1 MSAPLPLGEVHA
13 LHDLPRLFAAL
24 GYEPLWRELPEG
36 ALVARNGEF
45 IWTAWERVPG
55 DERPATRAGR
65 LARGG
70 RLAGVV
76 AFDPVARTLE
86 FSVGFHGDPVH
97 TLALDRLSPVDLGV
111 LARLR
116 PGSTRDP
123 ALATAA
129 RVADAL
135 AGEAVGRRFFREFR
149 RTLLAI
155 RDALPPEIP
164 GDDRHALA
172 LLQLTRILVLYFVQ
186 AKGWLDGRDRFLRD
200 EVDRCLARGGSIHR
214 DLLRPLFFGTLNRPL
229 ASRSVAVGRLGRI
242 PFLNGGLFE
251 PHPLER
257 HWRVDLPSGAW
268 LAVFDDLFERF
279 HFVTRADGGAGIAPD
294 MLGQVF
300 ERVMEPEVR
309 LESGTYYTPAELVHS
324 VIREGLTAH
333 LAHQLRLPSSQAA
346 RLVDDPSPSARALLQ
361 RVTILDPAV
370 GSGAFLLGALELLA
384 APWRGHP
391 GTLAVRK
398 REIISH
404 NLFGVDLN
412 ANAVR
417 LAELRLWLEVI
428 AADPGERPES
438 VAPLPNLDALLRQ
451 GDSLADLPGVGGA
464 GSSAPSAAL
473 GALRRELATA
483 TGGAKRTLIR
493 SLRVAEHGAFVA
505 ALRHAEQ
512 GVGHRIA
519 ERIAAARSP
528 TLFGRSGGLDREA
541 RRDLAELRRMRA
553 RYRTLL
559 RRARHDEA
567 LPWFHYQSHY
577 ADVFATRGGFDLV
590 VGNPPWVRSERL
602 DPARRAALAAR
613 YRWWRSSRGGGR
625 GYGHPADLS
634 VAFLERAMELA
645 APGGVVALLVPAK
658 LATAN
663 YASHARGSLAARATL
678 RAIADLSHSAGGA
691 FDATVYPMALV
702 IQKAPPP
709 AGHQVRAGLGQGH
722 RIPQSALDE
731 GPWVLSPDPVREA
744 LEQVRAEH
752 PLVAASAQCQ
762 LGIKTGC
769 NRVFLDP
776 QGDIEPGLLRWAVRG
791 RDLSPFQVSARHR
804 LLWTHADNGDPLPAL
819 PPRAQAWIARHA
831 QALAARRDYTGGPL
845 WTVFRTGPA
854 TAAHRVVW
862 ADLAQRLEAVALN
875 APGHRDYLP
884 LNSCYL
890 LHTRSA
896 AEALRITAW
905 LNSTWL
911 RVAARAEA
919 DPAANG
925 FARFNARVV
934 GGLPLP
940 PTVLRDPDLAALA
953 QAGSDGRLNQEDLDD
968 VAARHLALGPAHR
981 RALAGNLGAR
991 AGTRR

>member
-1 MSAPLPLGEVHA
+1 G
-13 LHDLPRLFAAL
+13 
-24 GYEPLWRELPEG
+24 
-36 ALVARNGEF
+36 
-45 IWTAWERVPG
+45 
-55 DERPATRAGR
+55 
-65 LARGG
+65 
-70 RLAGVV
+70 
-76 AFDPVARTLE
+76 
-86 FSVGFHGDPVH
+86 
-97 TLALDRLSPVDLGV
+97 
-111 LARLR
+111 
-116 PGSTRDP
+116 
-123 ALATAA
+123 
-129 RVADAL
+129 
-135 AGEAVGRRFFREFR
+135 
-149 RTLLAI
+149 
-155 RDALPPEIP
+155 
-164 GDDRHALA
+164 
-172 LLQLTRILVLYFVQ
+172 
-186 AKGWLDGRDRFLRD
+186 
-200 EVDRCLARGGSIHR
+200 
-214 DLLRPLFFGTLNRPL
+214 
-229 ASRSVAVGRLGRI
+229 
-242 PFLNGGLFE
+242 
-251 PHPLER
+251 
-257 HWRVDLPSGAW
+257 
-268 LAVFDDLFERF
+268 
-279 HFVTRADGGAGIAPD
+279 
-294 MLGQVF
+294 
-300 ERVMEPEVR
+300 
-309 LESGTYYTPAELVHS
+309 
-324 VIREGLTAH
+324 
-333 LAHQLRLPSSQAA
+333 SQAA

-528 TLFGRSGGLDREA
+528 TLFGQPGGLDREA
-541 RRDLAELRRMRA
+541 RRELAELRRMRA

-663 YASHARGSLAARATL
+663 YASHARGHLAARATL
-678 RAIADLSHSAGGA
+678 RAIADLSRSAGGA

-731 GPWVLSPDPVREA
+731 GGAGAGACGTPP
-744 LEQVRAEH
+744 
-752 PLVAASAQCQ
+752 
-762 LGIKTGC
+762 GC
-769 NRVFLDP
+769 CGGP
-776 QGDIEPGLLRWAVRG
+776 
-791 RDLSPFQVSARHR
+791 VSARDQDRLQPGLSRSPGRHR
-804 LLWTHADNGDPLPAL
+804 ARAPAL
-819 PPRAQAWIARHA
+819 
-831 QALAARRDYTGGPL
+831 GGAGSRP
-845 WTVFRTGPA
+845 
-854 TAAHRVVW
+854 
-862 ADLAQRLEAVALN
+862 
-875 APGHRDYLP
+875 
-884 LNSCYL
+884 
-890 LHTRSA
+890 
-896 AEALRITAW
+896 
-905 LNSTWL
+905 
-911 RVAARAEA
+911 
-919 DPAANG
+919 
-925 FARFNARVV
+925 
-934 GGLPLP
+934 LPLP
-940 PTVLRDPDLAALA
+940 
-953 QAGSDGRLNQEDLDD
+953 G
-968 VAARHLALGPAHR
+968 LGPPSPPLDPCRQWGPAP
-981 RALAGNLGAR
+981 RAPPPRPGVDRPAR
-991 AGTRR
+991 AGTGGPARLHRWPTVDGLSHWAGDCHAPRRLGRPVPAARGGGAERPGTPGLPAPQQLLPPPHPVGRRGASDHGLAQLDLAPGGGTRRGGPRRQWIRPVQRPRGWRTPPSPHGPSRPRPRGAGPGRFRRPAEPGGPR